1 MSNKVMVTVRVSED
15 TKSTL
20 DKLCEENGLKMRWV
34 VEQAIIEYCKK
45 HRPKSEYRLDVDPGA
60 KG

>member
-1 MSNKVMVTVRVSED
+1 MSDTKMVTVKVSGD
-15 TKSTL
+15 TKSKL

-45 HRPKSEYRLDVDPGA
+45 HPPKSKYRMDIDPGA
-60 KG
+60 KE